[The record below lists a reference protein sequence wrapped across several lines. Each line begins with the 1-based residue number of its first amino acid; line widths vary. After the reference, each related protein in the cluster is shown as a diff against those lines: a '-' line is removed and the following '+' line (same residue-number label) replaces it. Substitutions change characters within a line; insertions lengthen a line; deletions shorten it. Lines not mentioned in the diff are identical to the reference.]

1 LEAQT
6 LVQQARAAGVV
17 EDIVRLYPISC
28 YISFVTFFLIIASL
42 HQRVKLVLQEVQH
55 HLVENL
61 IVQLLESEQP
71 VVLILQMV
79 VSILQVVVLILQV
92 VVVLIL
98 QPVVLIMDL
107 VLTLVLQHHLFN
119 H

>member
-1 LEAQT
+1 
-6 LVQQARAAGVV
+6 
-17 EDIVRLYPISC
+17 
-28 YISFVTFFLIIASL
+28 
-42 HQRVKLVLQEVQH
+42 VKLVLQEVQH

-107 VLTLVLQHHLFN
+107 VLTLVFQHHLFN